1 MIALTSHHVGAFVWH
16 RRLEKKMVPHQLLL
30 FHALHQD
37 DEQML
42 GLRAAVGE
50 RLLDGDQQL
59 VSQGL
64 VNYAAQQRKG
74 ETRGR
79 IRSTLVERGD
89 GKKKAA
95 ALSASFPKSME
106 SVSYAHS
113 S

>member
-1 MIALTSHHVGAFVWH
+1 
-16 RRLEKKMVPHQLLL
+16 
-30 FHALHQD
+30 
-37 DEQML
+37 ML

-89 GKKKAA
+89 GKKKEKKRPLLLALA
-95 ALSASFPKSME
+95 SPSPWRALS
-106 SVSYAHS
+106 YTHS

>member
-1 MIALTSHHVGAFVWH
+1 
-16 RRLEKKMVPHQLLL
+16 
-30 FHALHQD
+30 
-37 DEQML
+37 ML

-79 IRSTLVERGD
+79 IRSTLVERGY
-89 GKKKAA
+89 GKKKEKKGRC
-95 ALSASFPKSME
+95 SQR
-106 SVSYAHS
+106 
-113 S
+113 